1 MHEIML
7 VSGYQPSSGT
17 TVVDIDRPGK
27 KVLLVLT
34 SYSKVNWQVNA
45 SPSTAIAGIVVSG
58 YEQPTLTTSLLSPG
72 YLVTLPSAYE
82 ADNVKFKELLG
93 KLNTWFGATKVDSFQ
108 GSYSIPERVRVSS
121 IDTPGAELTL
131 DGPLPVKLNRNVSF
145 SLLTNGYENVRL
157 SLAGPA
163 QGAAK
168 SYRGEGKIAVSK
180 SGNAIYSLTHKG
192 LEVAEPQGRT
202 PTLLPLPPGFPA
214 FSWAA
219 DVAYDTK
226 RDIVS
231 VVSDGGEGFFYRYDA
246 KARKWLD
253 FLSLKNVDIAS
264 LAYDAAM
271 DRYVAW
277 TSAGRLQFFT
287 TEGYA
292 LNSRE
297 LVSRLA
303 GFGRLYDR
311 GNGRP
316 PRITIVPNGNDIALV
331 YISDNSVQNIW
342 YYDVKNDSAALTF
355 RNK

>member
-1 MHEIML
+1 M
-7 VSGYQPSSGT
+7 
-17 TVVDIDRPGK
+17 
-27 KVLLVLT
+27 
-34 SYSKVNWQVNA
+34 
-45 SPSTAIAGIVVSG
+45 
-58 YEQPTLTTSLLSPG
+58 
-72 YLVTLPSAYE
+72 
-82 ADNVKFKELLG
+82 
-93 KLNTWFGATKVDSFQ
+93 
-108 GSYSIPERVRVSS
+108 
-121 IDTPGAELTL
+121 
-131 DGPLPVKLNRNVSF
+131 
-145 SLLTNGYENVRL
+145 
-157 SLAGPA
+157 PA
-163 QGAAK
+163 
-168 SYRGEGKIAVSK
+168 
-180 SGNAIYSLTHKG
+180 
-192 LEVAEPQGRT
+192 
-202 PTLLPLPPGFPA
+202 GFPA

-219 DVAYDTK
+219 DLAYDTK

-231 VVSDGGEGFFYRYDA
+231 VVSDGGEGFIYRYDA
-246 KARKWLD
+246 KAKKWLD

-287 TEGYA
+287 PEGYA

-342 YYDVKNDSAALTF
+342 YYDVKNDSAVLTF
-355 RNK
+355 RN